1 MAYIDSLINQ
11 MMKVRKNTNT
21 NDFTS
26 EIIENKKIISE
37 LSNYIV
43 KDSALTYYI
52 QTDLIESYNIIPDR
66 ITMEQRRNLV
76 LGINYFHSSELL
88 NQSNEEQYVYDETD
102 LNNLIQKRTDDL
114 KYIVEIQYPEY
125 FDDYTKKGI
134 KEEAYTYYKKNNNFR
149 KR

>member
-66 ITMEQRRNLV
+66 ITMKQRRNLV

>member
-1 MAYIDSLINQ
+1 MAYIDNLINQ

>member
-102 LNNLIQKRTDDL
+102 LNNLIQKRKDDL

>member
-66 ITMEQRRNLV
+66 ITMKQRRNLV
-76 LGINYFHSSELL
+76 LGINYFHSSEIL

-114 KYIVEIQYPEY
+114 EYIIENQFPEY

>member
-114 KYIVEIQYPEY
+114 EYIIENQFPEY

>member
-66 ITMEQRRNLV
+66 IT
-76 LGINYFHSSELL
+76 
-88 NQSNEEQYVYDETD
+88 
-102 LNNLIQKRTDDL
+102 
-114 KYIVEIQYPEY
+114 
-125 FDDYTKKGI
+125 
-134 KEEAYTYYKKNNNFR
+134 
-149 KR
+149 

>member
-66 ITMEQRRNLV
+66 ITMKQRRNLV

-114 KYIVEIQYPEY
+114 EYIIENQFPEY

>member
-11 MMKVRKNTNT
+11 MMKVRKNTNN

-43 KDSALTYYI
+43 KDSTLTYYI

-114 KYIVEIQYPEY
+114 EYIIENQFPEY

>member
-43 KDSALTYYI
+43 KDSALTYYM